1 MRGQF
6 LADMLLFSL
15 HNSTHRLVLLSTC
28 LRAQKP
34 FSCSYKQTLF
44 QAQYTET
51 RYSVFS
57 NFIKKHRKCYE
68 FNVIYINII
77 KYNIFYIYILSTAWF
92 FCFYWFIKYLF
103 FQYKV
108 RYINM
113 FNFICILLLQKN
125 NNNTVHAAGITP
137 TDPQCALQH

>member
-1 MRGQF
+1 MSKHNVEFRYILRKERKKTFCAFILVVEYVCKYMRGQF

-15 HNSTHRLVLLSTC
+15 HNSTHRPVLLSTC

-34 FSCSYKQTLF
+34 LSCSYKQTLF

-77 KYNIFYIYILSTAWF
+77 KYNIFLYLYIINCLIF
-92 FCFYWFIKYLF
+92 FVFI
-103 FQYKV
+103 V
-108 RYINM
+108 S
-113 FNFICILLLQKN
+113 
-125 NNNTVHAAGITP
+125 
-137 TDPQCALQH
+137 